1 MKTKSI
7 FLVFLLAIFAGTNV
21 FAVTHGSIIK
31 KNAPIV
37 DEAAGTFWA
46 GINATVDF
54 KAVTVNNTLWA
65 TFTGKGNYNLA
76 GNGWS
81 SQVQLYTGAAKT
93 NEISIASGETNY
105 ITVNQATKTMIV
117 TAYPLAANEANFNG
131 FRALQEDNNNFGW
144 TNIMTYNQ
152 AAPSSGLD
160 DDTEAPVLTAAVEGE
175 QVGASLPITCTASDD
190 SGDYFYLVTDEA
202 NNYAYAS
209 FTDAFTI
216 GGLKP
221 ATAYTL
227 RVVAV
232 DFSGNESEP
241 KTIQIGEK
249 PFESVLSGVAG
260 AIEFELG
267 STATELQ
274 IRAKPVAAGA
284 TFSNLNIQVGDEN
297 TVFSGT
303 DPLPYDVVYLDFAG
317 LPSITYSIKNA
328 TIFTTAPDGIVYLNF
343 TYILGPNNDPGGEQA
358 DWDAFY
364 AKTAIYS
371 VLTEGTR
378 AGEKIAIK
386 LGDGEIVP
394 TALSSINSEKMK
406 LVQEG
411 QSWNIRS
418 QEAIQ
423 SVEIYSVSGQ
433 RVYAGQSASVS
444 VSNLPQGVYV
454 LKATDVKG
462 HREVI
467 KTLVK

>member
-1 MKTKSI
+1 
-7 FLVFLLAIFAGTNV
+7 
-21 FAVTHGSIIK
+21 
-31 KNAPIV
+31 
-37 DEAAGTFWA
+37 
-46 GINATVDF
+46 
-54 KAVTVNNTLWA
+54 
-65 TFTGKGNYNLA
+65 
-76 GNGWS
+76 
-81 SQVQLYTGAAKT
+81 
-93 NEISIASGETNY
+93 
-105 ITVNQATKTMIV
+105 
-117 TAYPLAANEANFNG
+117 
-131 FRALQEDNNNFGW
+131 
-144 TNIMTYNQ
+144 
-152 AAPSSGLD
+152 
-160 DDTEAPVLTAAVEGE
+160 
-175 QVGASLPITCTASDD
+175 LPITCTASDD

-221 ATAYTL
+221 ATNYTL

-241 KTIQIGEK
+241 KIIQIGEK

-260 AIEFELG
+260 TIEFELG

-274 IRAKPVAAGA
+274 VRAKPVDPAA
-284 TFSNLNIQVGDEN
+284 TFNNFNIQVGDEN

-303 DPLPYDVVYLDFAG
+303 DPLPYEVVHLDFAG
-317 LPSITYSIKNA
+317 VPSIAYSIKNA
-328 TIFTTAPDGIVYLNF
+328 AIFTTAPDGIVYLNF
-343 TYILGPNNDPGGEQA
+343 TYILGPNNEPGEQA

-371 VLTEGTR
+371 VLTEGPR

-406 LVQEG
+406 FVQEG

-423 SVEIYSVSGQ
+423 SVELYTVNGQ
-433 RVYAGQSASVS
+433 RVYARQSASVS

-467 KTLVK
+467 KALVK